1 MSSELIG
8 FGILAL
14 LCLVVSPYYKKN
26 NIKPLRQ
33 SNVVNYGVYQPET
46 VKTDNP
52 KFIILMCDSFLP
64 TTFAGSE
71 LSAYETIKYL
81 RARGHHIKVY
91 VNEWQ
96 VPEYDG
102 FKIFRYDAHDP
113 HCIKELINA
122 DAVFFQ
128 MGGDAKNLDVIK
140 HRTKPVYLF
149 IHLVNSY
156 SWLLQQK
163 VSFPIFVVYNS
174 HMTQDS
180 LPTLYDNMR
189 MIPYVNTDKFK
200 GLRGSTIQNDTVCLI
215 NCNANK
221 GGELFKDLAH
231 KMPNIQFLGVKGGY
245 SNQVIDKNPPPNL
258 RYIENQTDIAVVFK
272 KIGILVMPSKNETW
286 GRTAVEAMTCGVP
299 VIHSESPGLVECVGG
314 AGILCNHDDIDA
326 WMNAINRIIS
336 DRGYRERLRQNGFKR
351 VGEIEEEQIRGRQ
364 ELANK
369 IEQ

>member
-1 MSSELIG
+1 
-8 FGILAL
+8 
-14 LCLVVSPYYKKN
+14 
-26 NIKPLRQ
+26 
-33 SNVVNYGVYQPET
+33 
-46 VKTDNP
+46 
-52 KFIILMCDSFLP
+52 
-64 TTFAGSE
+64 
-71 LSAYETIKYL
+71 
-81 RARGHHIKVY
+81 
-91 VNEWQ
+91 
-96 VPEYDG
+96 
-102 FKIFRYDAHDP
+102 
-113 HCIKELINA
+113 
-122 DAVFFQ
+122 
-128 MGGDAKNLDVIK
+128 
-140 HRTKPVYLF
+140 
-149 IHLVNSY
+149 
-156 SWLLQQK
+156 
-163 VSFPIFVVYNS
+163 
-174 HMTQDS
+174 MTQDS
-180 LPTLYDNMR
+180 LPTQYDNMR

-221 GGELFKDLAH
+221 GGELFKELAH

-286 GRTAVEAMTCGVP
+286 GRTAVEAMTSGVP

-336 DRGYRERLRQNGFKR
+336 DRAYRERLRQNGFKR

-369 IEQ
+369 IEH